1 MNEYQEVYEEC
12 MHALDGI
19 ENLELNDYLSKR
31 LNILHDLVVMQY
43 VFQELY
49 DEYVINEKGDT
60 LTEGAKQ
67 LANALESIKDSME
80 LAIEINPRRNK

>member
-1 MNEYQEVYEEC
+1 MNIYQE
-12 MHALDGI
+12 A
-19 ENLELNDYLSKR
+19 LNDVINNAKDWNVKNDSFWL
-31 LNILHDLVVMQY
+31 LQELVIKQS

-67 LANALESIKDSME
+67 LAYVLKNIHESME
-80 LAIEINPRRNK
+80 LVIEINRLK